1 MAAMAIAGMIYLLKM
16 RDFDQFAIQPKSCS
30 VLAVTIVTR
39 PLFGRVEF
47 YIPQM
52 EDPAFEETVELD
64 AIWRFRKM
72 LVPLNHPFS

>member
-1 MAAMAIAGMIYLLKM
+1 MAAMAIAGMIDLLKM
-16 RDFDQFAIQPKSCS
+16 LDFDQFAIQPKSCS

-52 EDPAFEETVELD
+52 EDPPLRKLLNLMQFEGFVKC
-64 AIWRFRKM
+64 WY
-72 LVPLNHPFS
+72 P